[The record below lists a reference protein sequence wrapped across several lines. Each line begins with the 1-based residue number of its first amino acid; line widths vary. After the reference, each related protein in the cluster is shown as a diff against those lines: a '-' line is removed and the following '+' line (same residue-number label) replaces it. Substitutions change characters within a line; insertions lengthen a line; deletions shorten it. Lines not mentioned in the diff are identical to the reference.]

1 MSTHTQAALP
11 GLLQHTSA
19 RPQDPSAFGHVLHK
33 IFEAR
38 AEAWPEALAVIFGQQ
53 QETYGELDRRANRLA
68 RHLRRRG
75 VRSGSVAGMLLPRSI
90 DAYATILAILK
101 AGAAYVPVDPE
112 YPADRIAYIL
122 ADSGAGALVTTA
134 ELAVRHAAFRG
145 AVICVDADRS
155 RIATESS
162 AALSPEQF
170 HIDSQDLCYVIYT
183 SGSTGRP
190 KGVMVEHRNACHLV
204 CTEGRLFGVRP
215 EDRVYQGASLSFDL
229 SIEEIWLAFCAGAT
243 LVAATP
249 ELAHAGPDLARRLA
263 ECGVTVLSCVPTLLS
278 MLEEDVPTLR
288 LLILGGE
295 TCSNQLVAR
304 WWRAG
309 RRIVNTYGPTE
320 TTVIATYTDAFPDKP
335 VTIGRPVPGYRVF
348 ILDSELR
355 PVRHGEVGEICVG
368 GAGVAR
374 GYVGLPAETELRF
387 VTALVAG
394 SRAVERIYR
403 TGDLGRVDSEG
414 NIEFLGRADSQVKLR
429 GLRVELSEIESVLM
443 EVDEVLTAGCTV
455 RENESGVAQLV
466 AYVVPRDGVVV
477 DEERL
482 CAHARTRLPA
492 WMAPALIEN
501 VQDLPLLA
509 TGKLDRV
516 SLPAPQARRD
526 RCQASAARPRTPTE
540 ERLMEDW
547 ANLFRPLKV
556 SLDSDFFCDLGGH
569 SLLAA
574 QMVSALRKEQRFAA
588 LTMLDVYHHPTITQ
602 LAGMVDSAAPQSC
615 PPSAI
620 ASAAS
625 AAKNQGDDCER
636 RRYFLAGV
644 MQAVCLYPVF
654 AFQGLPWL
662 TPYVVYFLLA
672 VNHPVLHSAAW
683 AAASAVAIFPILVL
697 LAVSAKWLL
706 LGRIRSGRHPLWGGY
721 YLRWWFVDTLMESVP
736 LTRLGGTPLL
746 PFVYRLL
753 GVRIGKD
760 VHIATSRLA
769 AFDLISIG
777 DGASVDEGA
786 SLLGCS
792 VQDGELVI
800 GPVCV
805 GRECFVGTRS
815 VLGEHVILED
825 GSRLEDLSLLSNGG
839 RIPPGETWA
848 GSPARRISGA
858 ELRDRPP
865 ARGPIQ
871 RKASVI
877 FYAAIVLAFPL
888 IELLAFVPGVAIL
901 IRSGSARALFCVAA
915 PLAGA
920 SFMFCL
926 TGEIVVLKWLLIGR
940 ARAGTY
946 AVHGWFYVR
955 NWIVEQLLALS
966 VESAGPI
973 YATLHIKPWYRALGV
988 KLGKFAELSTASGVS
1003 PDLLEIEEDGTIA
1016 DEVSL
1021 GAARVEGG
1029 WLTLLPTRLGRRVFV
1044 GNNAV
1049 IPAGT
1054 DLGEESLV
1062 GLLTIAPSDRSW
1074 STRRGASWL
1083 GSPPILLPRRQPSAA
1098 FSERKTFRP
1107 SRKLE
1112 WARCGF
1118 ELLRITLP
1126 GAGFIMITVAVLDAA
1141 GKLWKSLG
1149 AAMTLALLPTIF
1161 GAFCIAAI
1169 IAVAIVKWIV
1179 VGRYRPFEKPF
1190 WSLFVWRLEFVNA
1203 LFEFFAT
1210 PIALEAFQGT
1220 PFLPWYLRLL
1230 GARIGRGV
1238 YIGSTGFL
1246 EFDLV
1251 EIGDR
1256 SILNKECIL
1265 QTHLFE
1271 DRVLKGSKLR
1281 VGAGCEIG
1289 TQSVVLYDTEMEEGA
1304 RLGPLSLLMKGE
1316 TLPAGSVWVGSP
1328 LASATTPTL
1337 AEETLSSKR
1346 RREKP

>member
-1 MSTHTQAALP
+1 MSTHTQGALP
-11 GLLQHTSA
+11 GILQHWSA
-19 RPQDPSAFGHVLHK
+19 RTQHAGAFGHILHK

-38 AEAWPEALAVIFGQQ
+38 AQAQPEALAVIFGP
-53 QETYGELDRRANRLA
+53 QETTYGDLDRRANRLA
-68 RHLRRRG
+68 HHLRRSG
-75 VRSGSVAGMLLPRSI
+75 VGSGVAVGMLLPRSI
-90 DAYATILAILK
+90 DAYAAMLAILK

-122 ADSGAGALVTTA
+122 ADSGACALVTTA
-134 ELAVRHAAFRG
+134 ELAICHASFRG
-145 AVICVDADRS
+145 AVICIDADRG
-155 RIATESS
+155 RIAAESS
-162 AALSPEQF
+162 EAFSPDQF
-170 HIDSQDLCYVIYT
+170 HIDPQDLCYVIYT

-204 CTEGRLFGVRP
+204 CAEGRLFGVQSP
-215 EDRVYQGASLSFDL
+215 DRVFQGASLSFDL

-249 ELAHAGPDLARRLA
+249 ELAHAGPDLARLLA
-263 ECGVTVLSCVPTLLS
+263 EYGVTVLSCVPTLLS
-278 MLEEDVPTLR
+278 MLEEDVPALR

-320 TTVIATYTDAFPDKP
+320 TTVIATYTDVFPDKP

-355 PVRHGEVGEICVG
+355 PVRHGEVGEICVA

-394 SRAVERIYR
+394 NRAVERIYR
-403 TGDLGRVDSEG
+403 TGDLGRVDREG
-414 NIEFLGRADSQVKLR
+414 NVEFLGRADGQVKLR

-443 EVDEVLTAGCTV
+443 EVDEVLAAACTV
-455 RENESGVAQLV
+455 RESESGVAQLV
-466 AYVVPRDGVVV
+466 AYVVPRDGIAVN
-477 DEERL
+477 EERL

-509 TGKLDRV
+509 TGKLDRA
-516 SLPAPQARRD
+516 SLPAPQARD
-526 RCQASAARPRTPTE
+526 DKWQATAHPRIQTE
-540 ERLMEDW
+540 KRLMEVW
-547 ANLFRPLKV
+547 ENLFRPLHV

-574 QMVSALRKEQRFAA
+574 QMVSTLRRDPRFAE
-588 LTMLDVYHHPTITQ
+588 LTMLDVYHHPTIAR
-602 LAGMVDSAAPQSC
+602 LAGMVDSAARQPC
-615 PPSAI
+615 PPAAI
-620 ASAAS
+620 APGSCAT
-625 AAKNQGDDCER
+625 KKHDDR
-636 RRYFLAGV
+636 RDRLWHFLAGAT
-644 MQAVCLYPVF
+644 QAACLYPVF
-654 AFQGLPWL
+654 AFRGLPWL

-672 VNHPVLHSAAW
+672 VNHPVLQSAAW
-683 AAASAVAIFPILVL
+683 AAASAVAIFPILLL

-721 YLRWWFVDTLMESVP
+721 YLRWWFVETLIESVP

-753 GVRIGKD
+753 GARIGKD
-760 VHIATSRLA
+760 VHIATSGLA

-800 GPVCV
+800 GPVHV

-839 RIPPGETWA
+839 RIPAGETWA
-848 GSPARRISGA
+848 GSPARRISGT
-858 ELRDRPP
+858 ELRDRPS
-865 ARGPIQ
+865 ARGPVQ
-871 RKASVI
+871 RIASVI
-877 FYAAIVLAFPL
+877 LYAAIVLAFPL
-888 IELLAFVPGVAIL
+888 IELLAFVPGVVIL
-901 IRSGSARALFCVAA
+901 IRFGSARALFCLAA

-946 AVHGWFYVR
+946 AVHSWFYVR
-955 NWIVEQLLALS
+955 NWIVEQLLTLS
-966 VESAGPI
+966 VEAAGPI

-988 KLGKFAELSTASGVS
+988 KLGKFAELSTASGVT

-1021 GAARVEGG
+1021 GAARVEAG
-1029 WLTLLPTRLGRRVFV
+1029 WLTLLPTKLGRRVFV

-1062 GLLTIAPSDRSW
+1062 GLLTRAPSNRRW
-1074 STRRGASWL
+1074 SARRGASWL
-1083 GSPPILLPRRQPSAA
+1083 GSPPILLPRRQASGA

-1107 SRKLE
+1107 SRQFQ
-1112 WARCGF
+1112 WARGGF

-1126 GAGFIMITVAVLDAA
+1126 SAGFIMITVGVLDGAW
-1141 GKLWKSLG
+1141 KLWNRLG
-1149 AAMTLALLPTIF
+1149 AGMTLALLPAIF
-1161 GAFCIAAI
+1161 AAGCLAAI
-1169 IAVAIVKWIV
+1169 LAVAIVKWIV
-1179 VGRYRPFEKPF
+1179 VGRYRPFEQPF

-1230 GARIGRGV
+1230 GARVGRGV
-1238 YIGSTGFL
+1238 YIASTGFL

-1271 DRVLKGSKLR
+1271 DRVLKGAKLR

-1289 TQSVVLYDTEMEEGA
+1289 TQSVVLYDTEMETGA
-1304 RLGPLSLLMKGE
+1304 RLGSLSLLMKGE

-1328 LASATTPTL
+1328 LASGNGCCSTD
-1337 AEETLSSKR
+1337 
-1346 RREKP
+1346 